1 MFRIILASINMP
13 FKFRIPFK
21 NVFFSKKKKS
31 PATNDEEKDV
41 NSSQQLNN
49 KDHAFDYV
57 CTDELLGK
65 GGCAS
70 VYAGFRKSD
79 NCKVAFKVCPKRKN
93 DLEHEIFLQREVK
106 AMRQLQ
112 HPHIVKLHHYYEKE
126 NNHVIVLECLEG
138 GELLDRILSKSHFT
152 EEVARD
158 TLLHILAAVKHCH
171 DNNIIHRDIKP
182 ENFLLSSHFDD
193 ATTKLAD
200 FGFAIKIDDNNFADN
215 DDGGID
221 NGHAVCDDCGTA
233 DYMAPEVMMKI
244 PYGKVN
250 SL

>member
-1 MFRIILASINMP
+1 MSFT
-13 FKFRIPFK
+13 FQIPFY
-21 NVFFSKKKKS
+21 NDFFPKKKKS
-31 PATNDEEKDV
+31 EDEVVDSPPIKEPMYDY
-41 NSSQQLNN
+41 Q
-49 KDHAFDYV
+49 DYV

-70 VYAGFRKSD
+70 VYAGFQKSD
-79 NCKVAFKVCPKRKN
+79 NCKLAFKVCPIKED
-93 DLEHEIFLQREVK
+93 DLEYEIFLKREIK
-106 AMRQLQ
+106 TMKLLL
-112 HPHIVKLHHYYEKE
+112 HPNIVKFQNYFQQK
-126 NNHVIVLECLEG
+126 NDHVIVLECLEG

-200 FGFAIKIDDNNFADN
+200 FGFAIKVDGDSAD
-215 DDGGID
+215 
-221 NGHAVCDDCGTA
+221 AQLGTPG
-233 DYMAPEVMMKI
+233 YIAPEILENKN
-244 PYGKVN
+244 YGGCFSI
-250 SL
+250 SLFNFL